1 MKILA
6 FLQNQWFKNPE
17 RVKAIMDRNPERR
30 NQLIGTY
37 LFMGCLTGQRLT
49 VALGESLCDE
59 IIWEECSKEVGGKSS
74 ASFPA
79 DFAHI
84 CEAINTHNPDV
95 ILAFGKT
102 AGDALRKVSPNQLV
116 IYGPHPAARVG
127 AVEGLT
133 QVARD
138 LKSRRAASQEGTE

>member
-49 VALGESLCDE
+49 AALGESLCDE
-59 IIWEECSKEVGGKSS
+59 IIWEECSPEIGGKSS
-74 ASFPA
+74 SAFPA
-79 DFAHI
+79 DHAHMK
-84 CEAINTHNPDV
+84 EAIRKHRPDM
-95 ILAFGKT
+95 ILAFGKLSSV
-102 AGDALRKVSPNQLV
+102 AIDYIRLNPEFVSIPA
-116 IYGPHPAARVG
+116 IHGPHPAARAG
-127 AVEGLT
+127 AVEGLKKL
-133 QVARD
+133 AAALNAKRGD
-138 LKSRRAASQEGTE
+138 L